1 MDCASPGKESLALE
15 RFKLF
20 LEAFQGSCR
29 GDNERGPT
37 PRVLGSASKK
47 AEKTR
52 AGDFIAT
59 PSRSSGDQMRALIKS
74 SAGPVTKLTFQRA
87 CAGRWA
93 KPHAVIWRGYEG
105 DRTHARAGAWP
116 HQLRRPRVLAL

>member
-1 MDCASPGKESLALE
+1 MSVAQ
-15 RFKLF
+15 R
-20 LEAFQGSCR
+20 
-29 GDNERGPT
+29 RGPWAL
-37 PRVLGSASKK
+37 RAKK
-47 AEKTR
+47 RKKTR

-87 CAGRWA
+87 CAGRRP
-93 KPHAVIWRGYEG
+93 KPHAVIWRGYKG

-116 HQLRRPRVLAL
+116 HQLWRPRFLALSPPLLRAVHGLLACHVLEARGRHR

>member
-1 MDCASPGKESLALE
+1 MDCASPGWESPALE

-47 AEKTR
+47 AEKNR
-52 AGDFIAT
+52 AGQFYRDPFAIIRGPNAG
-59 PSRSSGDQMRALIKS
+59 SDQK
-74 SAGPVTKLTFQRA
+74 
-87 CAGRWA
+87 
-93 KPHAVIWRGYEG
+93 
-105 DRTHARAGAWP
+105 
-116 HQLRRPRVLAL
+116 